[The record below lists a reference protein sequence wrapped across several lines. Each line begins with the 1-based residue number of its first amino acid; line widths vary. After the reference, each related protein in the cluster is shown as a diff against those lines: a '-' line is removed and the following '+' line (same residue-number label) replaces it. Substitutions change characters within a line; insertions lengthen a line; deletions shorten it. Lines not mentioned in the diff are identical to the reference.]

1 MSDRKRMNRRGF
13 LRRGLTLGGAAI
25 GGGAVALNASSM
37 LEAASDLIVGPKP
50 SINGIGL
57 DDPNRVQMSL
67 NENSFGASR
76 LAIEAVSQRMFGM
89 NRYPFHDR
97 LEEAISAH
105 IRISESHILTSGGST
120 EILNLV
126 ALAAYYEH
134 SGNTIT
140 GRPSYFDIPGRTTN
154 LGGIVKRIPT
164 VDGWGLDLDGMA
176 AAIDNETRL
185 VNICN
190 PNNPTGQILD
200 SDALESFIRNVP
212 ESVIVLVDEAYIE
225 FAGPEYRSMMQL
237 TNELPNLIVAR
248 TFSKVYGLAGIR
260 VGYGVAQPG
269 LLRRLTRFNIGEMR
283 KNALSTEAA
292 IAALGDQTH
301 VRYCV
306 DMVKQGREYLYREL
320 DALGHE
326 PVQTDTNFMPVKPS
340 GSPNWL
346 MGQLAIR
353 NVLIR
358 SAFEMD
364 GYVRITVGQPHENEA
379 LVAAMKD
386 AADNLL

>member
-154 LGGIVKRIPT
+154 L
-164 VDGWGLDLDGMA
+164 
-176 AAIDNETRL
+176 
-185 VNICN
+185 
-190 PNNPTGQILD
+190 
-200 SDALESFIRNVP
+200 
-212 ESVIVLVDEAYIE
+212 
-225 FAGPEYRSMMQL
+225 
-237 TNELPNLIVAR
+237 
-248 TFSKVYGLAGIR
+248 
-260 VGYGVAQPG
+260 
-269 LLRRLTRFNIGEMR
+269 
-283 KNALSTEAA
+283 
-292 IAALGDQTH
+292 
-301 VRYCV
+301 
-306 DMVKQGREYLYREL
+306 
-320 DALGHE
+320 
-326 PVQTDTNFMPVKPS
+326 
-340 GSPNWL
+340 
-346 MGQLAIR
+346 
-353 NVLIR
+353 
-358 SAFEMD
+358 
-364 GYVRITVGQPHENEA
+364 
-379 LVAAMKD
+379 
-386 AADNLL
+386 

>member
-1 MSDRKRMNRRGF
+1 MSDNKRMNRRGF
-13 LRRGLTLGGAAI
+13 LRRGLTMGGAAL

-37 LEAASDLIVGPKP
+37 LQAASEMLTGPRP
-50 SINGIGL
+50 TINGIGL
-57 DDPNRVQMSL
+57 DDPERVQLSL

-76 LAIEAVSQRMFGM
+76 LAIEAVSRRMFGM
-89 NRYPFHDR
+89 NRYPFHAR
-97 LEEAISAH
+97 LEEAISEH
-105 IRISESHILTSGGST
+105 ISIPENHILTSGGST

-126 ALAAYYEH
+126 ALAAYYEQ

-154 LGGIVKRIPT
+154 LGGTVKRIPT

-176 AAIDNETRL
+176 DAIDRKTRL
-185 VNICN
+185 INICN

-200 SDALESFIRNVP
+200 SDALEAFIRNVP
-212 ESVIVLVDEAYIE
+212 EEVLVLVDEAYIE
-225 FAGPEYRSMMQL
+225 FAGSEYRSMLQL
-237 TNELPNLIVAR
+237 TRELPNVIVAR

-260 VGYGVAQPG
+260 VGYGVAQPQ
-269 LLRRLTRFNIGEMR
+269 LLGRLTRFNIGDMR
-283 KNALSTEAA
+283 KNTLSTDAA
-292 IAALGDQTH
+292 IASLGDQAH

-306 DMVKQGREYLYREL
+306 DMVKKGREYLYSEL
-320 DALGHE
+320 QALGHE
-326 PVQTDTNFMPVKPS
+326 PVQTFTNFMPVKPA
-340 GSPNWL
+340 GSPEWL

-379 LVAAMKD
+379 LVAAMKGASD
-386 AADNLL
+386 SLL